1 MPELI
6 MSSAGEKECEPRLN
20 LRGWCSI
27 RLTFEEELKAR
38 KNKFL
43 FFAFTL
49 LNIKALAS
57 LIVYGHSSF
66 FWTFVQF
73 CYAPLAN
80 LLRFHLHYALY
91 SCAVSFELT
100 L

>member
-43 FFAFTL
+43 FFAFAL

-57 LIVYGHSSF
+57 LIVYGDSSF
-66 FWTFVQF
+66 FGRLCSSAMYRLQTSSDFT
-73 CYAPLAN
+73 YTMPSTLAQY
-80 LLRFHLHYALY
+80 LLN
-91 SCAVSFELT
+91 
-100 L
+100 